1 MHKSRLTL
9 QAYEDLDIEVCFGPV
24 YTPEL
29 NPIEMTFSL
38 LKNSVKRMRLHDM
51 MNKKKRDFRE
61 LIPIAANKVSVSDVN
76 N

>member
-1 MHKSRLTL
+1 M
-9 QAYEDLDIEVCFGPV
+9 

-38 LKNSVKRMRLHDM
+38 LKNSVKRMRLYDM